1 MGQDEIRRGGVHIK
15 NIDVLQHVSQSR
27 VDISINWFPQ
37 FGTESVIALV
47 ILSAQ
52 IIRLVIKKLP
62 AERKA
67 SVEEVRFGQGQDE
80 IFPLRTVL
88 DAQPEFLAAS
98 GKRRPVEEIE
108 IALGEFRESY
118 QLIDGAE
125 PTAKAERAGP
135 FFLHLDRQIF
145 PAGYVCLFRIRLDFC
160 EVAQVLQTFLRYIYP
175 NSVKDISRRD
185 EDFAA
190 DYLVFGARVAL
201 DIDSVYK
208 RADAFL
214 DFIVHVDL
222 RGSGRLA
229 FRQNDKIDVPAAAVR
244 IGHCLRIIAQLFW
257 RIDATFLHF

>member
-1 MGQDEIRRGGVHIK
+1 
-15 NIDVLQHVSQSR
+15 
-27 VDISINWFPQ
+27 
-37 FGTESVIALV
+37 
-47 ILSAQ
+47 
-52 IIRLVIKKLP
+52 
-62 AERKA
+62 
-67 SVEEVRFGQGQDE
+67 
-80 IFPLRTVL
+80 
-88 DAQPEFLAAS
+88 
-98 GKRRPVEEIE
+98 KRRPVKKIE
-108 IALGEFRESY
+108 IALGELCESY

-125 PTAKAERAGP
+125 PAAEAERAGP

-145 PAGYVCLFRIRLDFC
+145 APGYVCLFRISLNFC
-160 EVAQVLQTFLRYIYP
+160 EVAYVIQTFLGDIYP
-175 NSVKDISRRD
+175 NSVKHISRRN

-244 IGHCLRIIAQLFW
+244 
-257 RIDATFLHF
+257 